1 MTQATTPLPH
11 RSRETL
17 YYRQAAKN
25 FLQHFVLFE
34 LLPEDSLPKASQFA
48 SAPELSVI

>member
-1 MTQATTPLPH
+1 MTQAATPPPH

-25 FLQHFVLFE
+25 FLQHFMLFE
-34 LLPEDSLPKASQFA
+34 LLPEDFLPKASQLA
-48 SAPELSVI
+48 PAPELWVI